1 MRFLALSVFIN
12 LVILFL
18 PINLYFI
25 NVTKPELKAQKQ
37 INLKLNIKKEEPKKE
52 PKITPDKPKEQIK
65 PKIEPKPKPEPK
77 IKPKPTPKP
86 KKIKKVKKPKITT
99 EKPKIAQKTKQI
111 SNQQPN
117 LAKFQAP
124 EQTKQTKQ
132 TQIPKVSQSTENL
145 QKVDFC
151 AENIGFVILE
161 QPSQKYPKKAKR
173 LRLNKI
179 IKVEVY
185 FKIDKNNQIKVQK
198 VVGEN
203 EIFNQE
209 ARKRTENMKLKTLNQ
224 QATNCVI
231 IKPYKFIP

>member
-1 MRFLALSVFIN
+1 MRFLTLSIFIN
-12 LVILFL
+12 LVILFM
-18 PINLYFI
+18 PIKLYFI
-25 NVTKPELKAQKQ
+25 NKPELKAQKQ
-37 INLKLNIKKEEPKKE
+37 INLKINIKKEEPK
-52 PKITPDKPKEQIK
+52 IIPDKPKEQVK
-65 PKIEPKPKPEPK
+65 PKIEPKPKPEPEPK

-86 KKIKKVKKPKITT
+86 KKIKKTKKPKITK
-99 EKPKIAQKTKQI
+99 EKPQIAQKTKQI

-117 LAKFQAP
+117 LAKLQAP
-124 EQTKQTKQ
+124 EQTKQT
-132 TQIPKVSQSTENL
+132 QIPQASQSTENL

-185 FKIDKNNQIKVQK
+185 FKINKNNQIKVQK
-198 VVGEN
+198 VVGKN

-231 IKPYKFIP
+231 IKPYKFVP